1 MSLLRV
7 IVVACLDSIQYSGKD
22 VDHLDES
29 IDQQIANLIRLVEA
43 KYLTT
48 DTDFR
53 PVDIARKVQY
63 LTLDVISTIAFG
75 RTIGFTDNDD
85 EGKVRATTSSRV
97 LSIVRTY
104 LDKHLVQVQQ
114 CDGFPQAT
122 PFAVTENQLD
132 SMFHRSESVP
142 IWL

>member
-29 IDQQIANLIRLVEA
+29 IDQQIANLIRLIEA

-75 RTIGFTDNDD
+75 RTFGFIDNDGVLFD
-85 EGKVRATTSSRV
+85 YIKTTEESLPLIQVIALLPWLLNV
-97 LSIVRTY
+97 LQSPVF
-104 LDKHLVQVQQ
+104 K
-114 CDGFPQAT
+114 
-122 PFAVTENQLD
+122 
-132 SMFHRSESVP
+132 P
-142 IWL
+142 IRPTSTDAIGLGRIMG